1 MFNPPAALLAAR
13 VLEGRAAS
21 AARRAPLLDDPWLD
35 PLTAVPPVPQPPPRR
50 RRAAWNPVAFVAS
63 ARRLR

>member
-13 VLEGRAAS
+13 VIEGRAAS
-21 AARRAPLLDDPWLD
+21 AARRAPLLDDPWVD
-35 PLTAVPPVPQPPPRR
+35 PLAAAAPVPLPPPRR
-50 RRAAWNPVAFVAS
+50 RRAAWSPVALVAS